1 MFSTGFSSN
10 DDAFVQKHVEFVESL
25 MITVKWWDP
34 KSGYISKRHFNLV
47 CIEKN
52 QKEKKS

>member
-34 KSGYISKRHFNLV
+34 KSFENRVLESAQVDLIS
-47 CIEKN
+47 
-52 QKEKKS
+52 

>member
-34 KSGYISKRHFNLV
+34 KSGYISKRHISLV
-47 CIEKN
+47 FIGKK
-52 QKEKKS
+52 KES